1 MLVDKK
7 ETLWGFFFILNSEIK
22 IKYKELIGMAVLRDD
37 SQPVNFELP
46 DGDVVSLVTW
56 AYILKKLD
64 TELNGTVASLFS
76 INEYL
81 KRINSRVDTW
91 LEEQKEE

>member
-1 MLVDKK
+1 
-7 ETLWGFFFILNSEIK
+7 
-22 IKYKELIGMAVLRDD
+22 MAVLRDD

-91 LEEQKEE
+91 LEEQKDNRKYANDVERFTAYGATLDKIQEIEGGING